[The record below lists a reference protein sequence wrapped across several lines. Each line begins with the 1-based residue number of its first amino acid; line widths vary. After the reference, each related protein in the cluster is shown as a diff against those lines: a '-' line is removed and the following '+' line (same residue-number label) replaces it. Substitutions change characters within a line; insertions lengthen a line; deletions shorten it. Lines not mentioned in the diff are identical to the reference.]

1 MKISL
6 ITDKQPFLK
15 EWASFTPQ
23 LFEVECGGKI
33 SVFTFFMK
41 TQKELAEN
49 WEIIIS
55 SVAAHYQAELVNT
68 YQEYERW
75 NIYLLFLIEGKVDVH
90 LKYRIENDKFSSR
103 KIIQEEWKQGFEE
116 DKIKTLISERILN
129 TDLSSCLEDIEPS
142 KENYKSD
149 SEIYN
154 KIVRYKSECTKSG
167 KEEYE
172 NLYEDIVKLIR
183 NEVQED

>member
-6 ITDKQPFLK
+6 ITDKQAFLK

-33 SVFTFFMK
+33 SVFTFIMK
-41 TQKELAEN
+41 TKKDLAEN

-68 YQEYERW
+68 NQDFERW
-75 NIYLLFLIEGKVDVH
+75 NIYLLFLIESKVDVD
-90 LKYRIENDKFSSR
+90 LKYKIENDKFSSR
-103 KIIQEEWKQGFEE
+103 KIIQEEWKQGVEE

-129 TDLSSCLEDIEPS
+129 TDLSSCLEDKELS

-154 KIVRYKSECTKSG
+154 KIVRYKSEGTKRG

-172 NLYEDIVKLIR
+172 NLYEDIVNLIR

>member
-6 ITDKQPFLK
+6 ITDKQAFLK
-15 EWASFTPQ
+15 EWALFTPQ

-33 SVFTFFMK
+33 SVFTFIMK
-41 TQKELAEN
+41 TKKELAEN

-68 YQEYERW
+68 NQDFERW
-75 NIYLLFLIEGKVDVH
+75 NIYLLFLIEGKVDVD
-90 LKYRIENDKFSSR
+90 LKYKIENDKFSSR

-129 TDLSSCLEDIEPS
+129 TDLSSCLVDKEPS
-142 KENYKSD
+142 KVNYKSD
-149 SEIYN
+149 SKIYN
-154 KIVRYKSECTKSG
+154 KIVRYKLGGAKRG